1 MKRMD
6 ALAKMAAEPSTIKT
20 YGTGLRRF
28 VTFVQ
33 ETCASLSVVTWR
45 YATASCKMETGI
57 DIYFII

>member
-6 ALAKMAAEPSTIKT
+6 ALAKMAAEPSTIKK

-33 ETCASLSVVTWR
+33 ETCTSLSVVTWR
-45 YATASCKMETGI
+45 YATASCKMETSI